1 MPRLLEVDPVEEQ
14 DSIEK
19 ESWRLGSTDGTP
31 DLSDGG
37 DVNGVRVRPARD
49 KTVTKGRPV
58 ARLAYNANGTESQLL
73 LTYEP
78 NGKNHDSA
86 AAYFRKR
93 LCLCCG
99 RGGFKGHQCP
109 QCVKNNCSLC
119 NGSRDPKKIIPC
131 FYRRREDAPF
141 AVPIYGSIDCFLVS
155 CLRRGALGFLTET
168 DMRLHARSNHRME
181 YQAYVES
188 QAASK
193 VDEVAELRKRV
204 DDLMVSMARGSA
216 QPAAQP
222 EPQKTGRSEAQK
234 EAARKLG
241 ASSKATW
248 ERRKA
253 KAAA

>member
-1 MPRLLEVDPVEEQ
+1 MPRLLEPDTVEEQ
-14 DSIEK
+14 DSIEE

-37 DVNGVRVRPARD
+37 VVNGVKVRPARD
-49 KTVTKGRPV
+49 KTVTRGRAV
-58 ARLAYNANGTESQLL
+58 ARMAYNANGTESQLL
-73 LTYEP
+73 LAYEP

-93 LCLCCG
+93 LCLCC
-99 RGGFKGHQCP
+99 RRAGFKGQQCP
-109 QCVKNNCSLC
+109 DCLKRNCSLC

-141 AVPIYGSIDCFLVS
+141 AVPIYGAIDCFLVS
-155 CLRRGALGFLTET
+155 CVRRGELGFLTET

-181 YQAYVES
+181 YQAYTES

-204 DDLMVSMARGSA
+204 DDMMASMARASA
-216 QPAAQP
+216 QPQP
-222 EPQKTGRSEAQK
+222 QRTERSEAQK
-234 EAARKLG
+234 EAARRLG
-241 ASSKATW
+241 AASSA
-248 ERRKA
+248 RRRQRKA
-253 KAAA
+253 EAAK